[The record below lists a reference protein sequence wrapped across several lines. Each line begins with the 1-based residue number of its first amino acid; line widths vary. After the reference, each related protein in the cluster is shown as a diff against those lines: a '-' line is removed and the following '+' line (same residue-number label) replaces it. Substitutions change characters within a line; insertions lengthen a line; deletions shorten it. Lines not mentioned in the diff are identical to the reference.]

1 MVRSFSFGDWNE
13 ICRNVPSMPVCSLFL
28 KQQLTLL
35 SPSQYR
41 SALALP
47 DRSVEPE
54 AFDIALSSA
63 GLGVRAVCA
72 LPRMG
77 STGGYPGSAGN
88 APNIVACIF
97 AIILGIVLAS
107 LASKRA
113 AAVARWEIRTF
124 FIVFSLQYLFQLL
137 STGSFIRQ
145 GSAGIVWVTAI
156 QLGLV
161 LVLFWTLAW
170 AVFLQVQLIEDGTR
184 ASIIP
189 YSIMSILLFI
199 GFTYICLDTGFSIS
213 GYFDTT
219 PQTLHNTA
227 LYVFLFI
234 FCGLFVLF
242 SVVVGAWVSG
252 MFLRER
258 RPLFLYSASFL
269 FFILSQAAM
278 WALSQAVCRSST
290 STIDGSFISTLC
302 SIISVIFFYYA
313 WKSVTEDTWDEVQT
327 SSEYGG
333 RIDSSRYSQGPL
345 LGGVGHGT
353 TTGYGSQ
360 SGYGTATSASQVP
373 SSGPYMQET
382 STLQSNYPY
391 HDHRT

>member
-1 MVRSFSFGDWNE
+1 
-13 ICRNVPSMPVCSLFL
+13 MPVCSLFL

-137 STGSFIRQ
+137 STGKLQAFSSMHFAALMAAVLTVRTLALQILCRLVHSTRIC
-145 GSAGIVWVTAI
+145 GDSLGDGDTAWISAGPVGSFTPC
-156 QLGLV
+156 
-161 LVLFWTLAW
+161 
-170 AVFLQVQLIEDGTR
+170 
-184 ASIIP
+184 IIP
-189 YSIMSILLFI
+189 FAQQS
-199 GFTYICLDTGFSIS
+199 
-213 GYFDTT
+213 
-219 PQTLHNTA
+219 
-227 LYVFLFI
+227 
-234 FCGLFVLF
+234 
-242 SVVVGAWVSG
+242 
-252 MFLRER
+252 E
-258 RPLFLYSASFL
+258 
-269 FFILSQAAM
+269 
-278 WALSQAVCRSST
+278 
-290 STIDGSFISTLC
+290 C
-302 SIISVIFFYYA
+302 S
-313 WKSVTEDTWDEVQT
+313 W
-327 SSEYGG
+327 
-333 RIDSSRYSQGPL
+333 
-345 LGGVGHGT
+345 
-353 TTGYGSQ
+353 
-360 SGYGTATSASQVP
+360 
-373 SSGPYMQET
+373 
-382 STLQSNYPY
+382 
-391 HDHRT
+391 